1 MGIKSVKEAC
11 AVSILLFQLN
21 FLKVS
26 SPYALDIS
34 EGVLS
39 NRIEVNNF
47 NVSDKKTY
55 KVTITSNR
63 NTNSLVEN
71 VIEEVKNEDVPV
83 KAKKDNAIKNIE
95 IKDDSFINEA
105 ISISS
110 LKYGVDEKLIKSLI
124 KQESNFDPN
133 CVSFMG
139 AIGLMQIMPNTIK
152 KFNVENPYDIYQ
164 NIDAGTRHL
173 KGMIERYE
181 GDIVKAIAAY
191 NCGGNALD
199 KSGFKSLDDVSMLP
213 KETRIHVTKVFY
225 YYNNW
230 F

>member
-1 MGIKSVKEAC
+1 MVIKGVKEAC
-11 AVSILLFQLN
+11 VVSILVANML

-26 SPYALDIS
+26 SAYALNMNK
-34 EGVLS
+34 GVFP
-39 NRIEVNNF
+39 NRVEVNNT
-47 NVSDKKTY
+47 NRLDKKTY
-55 KVTITSNR
+55 KVIITSNR
-63 NTNSLVEN
+63 NENFLVEQVCEETKSN
-71 VIEEVKNEDVPV
+71 AIEENKENVHKHPKVKEN
-83 KAKKDNAIKNIE
+83 
-95 IKDDSFINEA
+95 SFINEA
-105 ISISS
+105 ISFYSS
-110 LKYGVDEKLIKSLI
+110 KYGVDEKLIKSLI

-133 CVSFMG
+133 CVSFVG

-152 KFNVENPYDIYQ
+152 KFNVCNPYDIYE

-181 GDIVKAIAAY
+181 GDIVKAVAAY

>member
-1 MGIKSVKEAC
+1 MNMKSVKEAC
-11 AVSILLFQLN
+11 VVSILISQM
-21 FLKVS
+21 FLLKAS
-26 SPYALDIS
+26 NPYALNINK
-34 EGVLS
+34 GV
-39 NRIEVNNF
+39 IENSVQTNEMDCLN
-47 NVSDKKTY
+47 KKTY
-55 KVTITSNR
+55 KVKITYEEKENCLFKKEEEILLENEESNC
-63 NTNSLVEN
+63 SS
-71 VIEEVKNEDVPV
+71 I
-83 KAKKDNAIKNIE
+83 
-95 IKDDSFINEA
+95 DDA

-152 KFNVENPYDIYQ
+152 KFNVNDPYDIYE
-164 NIDAGTRHL
+164 NVDAGTRHL

-199 KSGFKSLDDVSMLP
+199 KSGFKSLEDVSMLP
-213 KETRIHVTKVFY
+213 NETRIHVTKVFY
-225 YYNNW
+225 YYNNL